1 MYHAI
6 GQHRVFKLSVPGL
19 PSVKLGASVS
29 LSPLPPFNLLYLSL
43 FPFIPS
49 CARRGH
55 LRVRARG
62 ANLWSAAV
70 FFIPSSHLPS
80 QVPGESPADVSSW
93 LAIAAGQA
101 SNTYDPW
108 TPPIHFP
115 KEAQRHLPSRQNTPA
130 LGAEHSSGV
139 GWGGRW
145 RGPGR
150 HRGFYFPPSS
160 SQGKEPI
167 LSSCHGD
174 F

>member
-1 MYHAI
+1 MP
-6 GQHRVFKLSVPGL
+6 RLT
-19 PSVKLGASVS
+19 SVKLEASLS
-29 LSPLPPFNLLYLSL
+29 LSPPPFNLLYLSL

-49 CARRGH
+49 SARRGH
-55 LRVRARG
+55 FRARARG

-93 LAIAAGQA
+93 LAITAGQA

-108 TPPIHFP
+108 TSPSAFPRKHRDTFPPGKIL
-115 KEAQRHLPSRQNTPA
+115 LP
-130 LGAEHSSGV
+130 LGLSILQGW

-150 HRGFYFPPSS
+150 HRGFYFPPSFS
-160 SQGKEPI
+160 WGKEPI